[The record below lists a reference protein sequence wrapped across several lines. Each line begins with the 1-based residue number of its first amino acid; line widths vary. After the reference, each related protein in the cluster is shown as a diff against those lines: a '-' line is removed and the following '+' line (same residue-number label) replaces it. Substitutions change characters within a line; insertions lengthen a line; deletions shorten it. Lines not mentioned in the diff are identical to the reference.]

1 MPADDLERLQADYYQ
16 QWTQLGQQLLT
27 QQPFSFNDW
36 RFTSANWSN
45 PFFGS
50 LASSYLHNASFLLQ
64 LLEMLKIEEDKP
76 RQRLRYLVE
85 QAFAASAHSNF
96 LAVTLMSLSIW
107 WRLRGAAC
115 SLASSIWPTT

>member
-1 MPADDLERLQADYYQ
+1 LPADDLERLQADYYQ

-45 PFFGS
+45 PFFGY

-64 LLEMLKIEEDKP
+64 LLEMLKIEEDKRP
-76 RQRLRYLVE
+76 
-85 QAFAASAHSNF
+85 ANACA
-96 LAVTLMSLSIW
+96 IW
-107 WRLRGAAC
+107 WSKPLPPARTAIFWR
-115 SLASSIWPTT
+115 SL